1 MSTPRIKQES
11 KNIVKLSRE
20 DFRKQAKSI
29 RNCIFSLVYQSEPN
43 NFKTYTV
50 INRPIKGR
58 DDTKYETET
67 NHLTVWDMKDGKYK
81 SFSLD
86 KIIRIK
92 TLGIIYC
99 ISR

>member
-11 KNIVKLSRE
+11 KNIVKLGRE
-20 DFRKQAKSI
+20 EFRKQAKSI
-29 RNCIFSLVYQSEPN
+29 RNCIFSLVYQSGLNE
-43 NFKTYTV
+43 FKTYNV

-58 DDTKYETET
+58 DDTKYEVET

-92 TLGIIYC
+92 TLGVIYC